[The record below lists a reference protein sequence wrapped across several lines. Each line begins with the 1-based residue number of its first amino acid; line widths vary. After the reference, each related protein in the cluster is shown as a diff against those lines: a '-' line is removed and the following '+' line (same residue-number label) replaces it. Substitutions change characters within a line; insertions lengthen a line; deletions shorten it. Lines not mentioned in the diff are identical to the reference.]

1 MRSRKQFAIY
11 LVMLFLPVI
20 LSAGENT
27 HVDSCPD
34 GSNVAGIKC
43 NRCPDGTYVG
53 GLSCRWAGQGYVAG
67 PPIVHPDVPNRVL
80 CPDGITYVIGSS
92 CVLKPDGSFVG
103 AN

>member
-1 MRSRKQFAIY
+1 M
-11 LVMLFLPVI
+11 MLFMPVI

-43 NRCPDGTYVG
+43 NRCPDGIYVG
-53 GLSCRWAGQGYVAG
+53 GLSCKWAGQGYVAG
-67 PPIVHPDVPNRVL
+67 PPISGPDVPNRVL

-103 AN
+103 VN